1 MGCCAWQ
8 VWGVQEPMV
17 DPNREAGPSIL
28 DKAKE
33 DQVLLEWAGREQ
45 QSKGI
50 RDKQMDDKELDDD

>member
-1 MGCCAWQ
+1 MQ
-8 VWGVQEPMV
+8 VWGLLEPVV
-17 DPNREAGPSIL
+17 DPNREAPAGPASIL

-50 RDKQMDDKELDDD
+50 RDKLGEDNEYDE

>member
-1 MGCCAWQ
+1 M
-8 VWGVQEPMV
+8 